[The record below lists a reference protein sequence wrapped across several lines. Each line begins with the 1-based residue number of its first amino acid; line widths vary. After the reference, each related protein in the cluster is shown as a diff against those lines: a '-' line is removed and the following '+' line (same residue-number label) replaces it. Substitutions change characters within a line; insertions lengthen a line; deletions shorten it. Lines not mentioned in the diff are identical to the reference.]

1 MNYVDFFSDY
11 LGFDFKVDLKPPK
24 PIDVE
29 KISAITD
36 KLKKS
41 VFFYKSPNNTNTS
54 FYLITTELS
63 NNEFEEIRKYIW
75 NKNNADIIFYYPNE
89 VSNLE
94 MFYAKYSPYISNNE
108 SLLDEFP
115 IFSTN
120 HKDIGKIEKIK
131 HWQFDSGVF
140 WFNYQSFIDKTKY
153 KGIDKELVSTLKA
166 LKEKLY
172 TILSNIISDEN
183 ELHEIVQA
191 LIDRTLYIKFLEDNH
206 IINSHFYNHYFK
218 DSTLSYGKL
227 LKNNSNTDINTLFK
241 KIHKIF
247 NNALFDQPTI
257 DDKYLNKE
265 VRSLIA
271 ASFKADLNTDQ
282 LRLYDFQFD
291 VLPVEFISSIYEV
304 FLSEKQKENGI
315 YYTPKK
321 LAQLIVDDVI
331 KEDRIGSILDP
342 ACGSG
347 MFLIVGFQRLLE
359 IAQKQNREPENNIEK
374 IRYRINLLSENIFG
388 IEKELTAQRFT
399 LFSLSLQIFKNI
411 PAEEI
416 KLFIANELEQNN
428 EIKIF
433 KEFNFYKNIICQNSL
448 DFVIPDLEGRKFDYI
463 VGNPPFVRKEVSEEA
478 KNFTNNFQLEHS
490 DIIYI
495 AKNIIDGY
503 QISQCFLLRIKEW
516 SDQTTR
522 FGFISNNSNF
532 YNEAEKFQKF
542 FYSNYGIEKIYELS
556 RVKDILFEKAKESVV
571 AIVFNNNYQNNVI
584 DYYTVDKGL
593 FSEKPFELLIIQEDK
608 VIEIEQEK
616 LKGEQLRLRD
626 FLIGNE
632 FDRLFINKFN
642 VYTKLENLLDL
653 KDESIQGLTRKSNKE
668 IADFFNLSIS
678 YFKKLKRK
686 EKKKIQKEFELKNYL
701 SENSC
706 NNFKTPY
713 LYEYSKINHFRINH
727 YDGFIDLNSITK
739 ENFQRPRD
747 VEIFRENKILITRVG
762 NNIKA
767 VYTPFDIVFS
777 VNIFGVKVLE
787 SKLIYFIT
795 ALLNTNL
802 INYIINIREKKRI
815 GDNLP
820 RIDGSILKNIPI
832 PKELNQNLVTQ
843 ISSISKD
850 LTEGKFEFCEKEGE
864 LNELI
869 YDLYELS
876 YLERQRIK
884 DYFLPDA
891 KKPTMPATIKNY
903 EEALLD
909 TLEFHFSKEITFEQF
924 TAFNLIVVKICFG
937 INDNPT
943 AKKVGLYSLEQ
954 IFKDYQKDKF
964 FLDQEFIFGKDC
976 IYILKKDIK
985 QNWTETKAFEDG
997 QNILKFTPYEQ

>member
-11 LGFDFKVDLKPPK
+11 LGFDFKVDLKPSF
-24 PIDVE
+24 INIE
-29 KISAITD
+29 KKTTLSD
-36 KLKKS
+36 RLKDS
-41 VFFYKSPNNTNTS
+41 VFYYKSPNNTNTS

-172 TILSNIISDEN
+172 NSYSNLIFEEKERN
-183 ELHEIVQA
+183 KIVQA
-191 LIDRTLYIKFLEDNH
+191 LIDRTLYIKYLEDNH
-206 IINSHFYNHYFK
+206 IINSHFYGKYFK
-218 DSTLSYGKL
+218 DSTLDYGKL
-227 LKNNSNTDINTLFK
+227 LENNSDTDVNKLFNE
-241 KIHKIF
+241 IHKIF

-374 IRYRINLLSENIFG
+374 LRYRINLLSENIFG

-478 KNFTNNFQLEHS
+478 KHFTNNFQLEHS

-522 FGFISNNSNF
+522 FGFISNSSNF

-626 FLIGNE
+626 FLVGNGY
-632 FDRLFINKFN
+632 DSSVIK
-642 VYTKLENLLDL
+642 KLE
-653 KDESIQGLTRKSNKE
+653 
-668 IADFFNLSIS
+668 
-678 YFKKLKRK
+678 FKIR
-686 EKKKIQKEFELKNYL
+686 
-701 SENSC
+701 
-706 NNFKTPY
+706 FK
-713 LYEYSKINHFRINH
+713 
-727 YDGFIDLNSITK
+727 
-739 ENFQRPRD
+739 
-747 VEIFRENKILITRVG
+747 
-762 NNIKA
+762 
-767 VYTPFDIVFS
+767 
-777 VNIFGVKVLE
+777 
-787 SKLIYFIT
+787 
-795 ALLNTNL
+795 
-802 INYIINIREKKRI
+802 
-815 GDNLP
+815 
-820 RIDGSILKNIPI
+820 
-832 PKELNQNLVTQ
+832 
-843 ISSISKD
+843 
-850 LTEGKFEFCEKEGE
+850 
-864 LNELI
+864 
-869 YDLYELS
+869 
-876 YLERQRIK
+876 
-884 DYFLPDA
+884 
-891 KKPTMPATIKNY
+891 
-903 EEALLD
+903 
-909 TLEFHFSKEITFEQF
+909 
-924 TAFNLIVVKICFG
+924 
-937 INDNPT
+937 
-943 AKKVGLYSLEQ
+943 
-954 IFKDYQKDKF
+954 
-964 FLDQEFIFGKDC
+964 
-976 IYILKKDIK
+976 
-985 QNWTETKAFEDG
+985 
-997 QNILKFTPYEQ
+997 